1 MPVVVVLVSVCRP
14 GLWII
19 KAVKVALDLR
29 YECEVL
35 IKSDLCNVR
44 HRGIGHASRVKARE
58 RNLSRAVQFKASYV
72 LGVVKYAG
80 GLGEVEDRLRLAFE
94 DYLSYR
100 GGGDVGGFINGLL
113 RELGFASLR
122 ELALY
127 LWWLLPS
134 EVYGSMVGLVDL
146 VEANRRGRISLLRC
160 RLDAEIPITVD
171 LPTLIRLVVRRFR
184 HVHGLAT

>member
-1 MPVVVVLVSVCRP
+1 MSVASAAQTIWVDLRPCGGACGRSVGIRLPSWLVEV
-14 GLWII
+14 I
-19 KAVKVALDLR
+19 KAVKAALDLR

-35 IKSDLCNVR
+35 IKYPDLCNVR

-58 RNLSRAVQFKASYV
+58 RNLSRAAQFKASHV
-72 LGVVKYAG
+72 LGVIKYAG
-80 GLGEVEDRLRLAFE
+80 GLGEAEDRLLAF

-100 GGGDVGGFINGLL
+100 SGGDVDGFINGLL

-146 VEANRRGRISLLRC
+146 VEANRRG
-160 RLDAEIPITVD
+160 
-171 LPTLIRLVVRRFR
+171 
-184 HVHGLAT
+184 